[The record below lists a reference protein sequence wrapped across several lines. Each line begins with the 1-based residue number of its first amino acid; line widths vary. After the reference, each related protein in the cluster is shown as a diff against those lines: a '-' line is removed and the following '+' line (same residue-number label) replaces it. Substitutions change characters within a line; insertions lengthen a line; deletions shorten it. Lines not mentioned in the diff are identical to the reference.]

1 MILDIIV
8 NVIVIVTGFR
18 ICKNFGFDVQNLK
31 NVRLLWAYHLLFSIF
46 FYYYILSEGGS
57 DSTRYWEDAKL
68 IENFDGFLELMYNKG
83 TQATIAI
90 NYFPSGILGLS
101 YFTGSLMYALLGFIG
116 LLFYYKL
123 TIDKIPFNSK
133 WMGIPLFP
141 ALFFLPNL
149 HFWTCNVGKDTLSF
163 FVIATIFYFFND
175 FKKRW
180 FIMLCTVVLGY
191 LVRPHIILFIGIS
204 FFLGYIIRSNTK
216 AYLKFGILLMFL
228 AVTIILLPVVA
239 EYAKIQE
246 FSVEGYEQYS
256 SSGVANL
263 SEAHTKSSV
272 DVNSYPFPLKVFT
285 FLYRPTFTDIFSVP
299 ALIAAIENLFLLL
312 LSFMVI
318 RRSPIKTFKAAP
330 FIFQVAMF
338 LLIIG
343 TVLFS
348 VSLGNLGIMLRMRNM
363 FLPGLLIFILWSFS
377 YYQERK
383 LNT

>member
-1 MILDIIV
+1 
-8 NVIVIVTGFR
+8 
-18 ICKNFGFDVQNLK
+18 
-31 NVRLLWAYHLLFSIF
+31 
-46 FYYYILSEGGS
+46 
-57 DSTRYWEDAKL
+57 
-68 IENFDGFLELMYNKG
+68 
-83 TQATIAI
+83 
-90 NYFPSGILGLS
+90 
-101 YFTGSLMYALLGFIG
+101 
-116 LLFYYKL
+116 
-123 TIDKIPFNSK
+123 
-133 WMGIPLFP
+133 
-141 ALFFLPNL
+141 L

-330 FIFQVAMF
+330 FIFQVSMF

>member
-263 SEAHTKSSV
+263 SEVHTKSSV

>member
-330 FIFQVAMF
+330 FIFQVSMF